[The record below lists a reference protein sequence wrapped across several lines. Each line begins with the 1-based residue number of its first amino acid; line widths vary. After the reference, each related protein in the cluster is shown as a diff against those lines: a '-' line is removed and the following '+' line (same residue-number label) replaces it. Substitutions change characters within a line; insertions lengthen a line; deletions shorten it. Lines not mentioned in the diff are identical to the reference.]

1 MDDDKNILLNY
12 LLAKNDKSY
21 KNKND
26 SDNQNIIENNDNS
39 KIDITNNKE
48 IDSSI
53 NNNNINKYDEN
64 NNRNEKSIN
73 LDVLDNKIS
82 TESKTIDLSYKD
94 MNKLP
99 LNLNNICEYNK
110 KNNQE
115 IDNENDKDNDKEN
128 DKDYN
133 KCFKNRMDIMQAV
146 LDDELNISS
155 NNDNFIRRRPKSRTT
170 VKNNIPKNKQ
180 MRFLKK
186 ENNDK
191 INNKDKLNEIA
202 QNYLNKYIKEK
213 DKEKENKNNN
223 LFKDLKQIK
232 DEEYE
237 GLKYDYNINHITK
250 INKDDNKKNNRITIN
265 ENKSEEKYILKDYKN
280 DNEFFNISNK
290 KEIKPNSI
298 NQISEEIN
306 LQICNEKKTNHRK
319 GSYININFHND
330 KNNSKINSERMHI
343 KENTPCKPI
352 IIENNSD
359 KKLSIKFHFN
369 KSYIDIKKNNQ
380 NNIDNKGNFPPS
392 KKYFSQTN
400 IKNNKITINKNN
412 NYNKKFPQSLDNF
425 LNIINHNSETKNNNI
440 REVNNSNN
448 DIKQTIK
455 DIKDSLLKINDI
467 KKVKNIEN
475 NKKQYSF
482 NNIYFHILEDSYQ
495 PMNKNM
501 SRNFFLSKRTDI
513 SDFMSFNYANDK
525 VENNTSL
532 ASKGISRKTNSYSNI
547 YTLNNTGDKYY
558 FNNQN
563 IYNINNINNINSM
576 NYYQIKNILEDF
588 KYDNISK
595 NIILSNYMKSKSFL
609 NNKNLKAKNFIN
621 NKGYKD
627 NIIRLNYMNYM
638 DENTINKTD
647 SNIKIKGINN
657 SNFNSYLN
665 KIGRKNIIKDSN
677 SKNKENESNI
687 NFRKKTDIY
696 QNEKITDKLV
706 LDKKTINDKNY
717 IHNTINKHNSKYV
730 YKDSYINNKN
740 NLEKNNRIRHIQNYS
755 QKSNYYNYKNDK
767 IKMKNYTFER
777 FIMKKNHFIFPV
789 NLFD

>member
-250 INKDDNKKNNRITIN
+250 LNKDDNKKNNRITIN

-359 KKLSIKFHFN
+359 KKHSIKFHFN

-425 LNIINHNSETKNNNI
+425 LNIINHNSETKNNNK

-467 KKVKNIEN
+467 KKDKNIEN
-475 NKKQYSF
+475 NKKHYSF

-532 ASKGISRKTNSYSNI
+532 PSKGISRKTNSYSNI

-609 NNKNLKAKNFIN
+609 NNKNLKTKNFIN

-657 SNFNSYLN
+657 SNFN
-665 KIGRKNIIKDSN
+665 
-677 SKNKENESNI
+677 
-687 NFRKKTDIY
+687 
-696 QNEKITDKLV
+696 
-706 LDKKTINDKNY
+706 
-717 IHNTINKHNSKYV
+717 
-730 YKDSYINNKN
+730 
-740 NLEKNNRIRHIQNYS
+740 
-755 QKSNYYNYKNDK
+755 
-767 IKMKNYTFER
+767 
-777 FIMKKNHFIFPV
+777 
-789 NLFD
+789 

>member
-12 LLAKNDKSY
+12 LLSKNDKSY
-21 KNKND
+21 KNKNY
-26 SDNQNIIENNDNS
+26 SYSQNIIENNDNS
-39 KIDITNNKE
+39 NLDFNNNKE
-48 IDSSI
+48 IDSPI
-53 NNNNINKYDEN
+53 NNNNINKYYEN

-73 LDVLDNKIS
+73 LEVLDNKIS
-82 TESKTIDLSYKD
+82 TESKTIDISYKD

-99 LNLNNICEYNK
+99 LNLKNICESNTK
-110 KNNQE
+110 INQE
-115 IDNENDKDNDKEN
+115 INNENDKDNDKEN

-170 VKNNIPKNKQ
+170 IKNNIPKNKQ
-180 MRFLKK
+180 MRFIKK

-191 INNKDKLNEIA
+191 NNNKDKDNEIN

-213 DKEKENKNNN
+213 DKEKENKNNY
-223 LFKDLKQIK
+223 LFKGLKQIK

-237 GLKYDYNINHITK
+237 GLKYDYNINHMAK
-250 INKDDNKKNNRITIN
+250 INKDDNKINNKIKLN
-265 ENKSEEKYILKDYKN
+265 EDRSEEKYKLKNIKN
-280 DNEFFNISNK
+280 DNESFNISNK
-290 KEIKPNSI
+290 KEKKPNNI

-306 LQICNEKKTNHRK
+306 LQIFNEKKTNHRK

-343 KENTPCKPI
+343 KENTPSKPI

-359 KKLSIKFHFN
+359 KKHSIKIHFN

-380 NNIDNKGNFPPS
+380 NNIDKGNLPPS

-412 NYNKKFPQSLDNF
+412 NYNKRFPQSLNNF
-425 LNIINHNSETKNNNI
+425 LNIINHNNETKNNNI

-455 DIKDSLLKINDI
+455 DIKDSLLKINDFQ
-467 KKVKNIEN
+467 KDKNIKENN

-495 PMNKNM
+495 PMNKNL

-525 VENNTSL
+525 IENNTSL
-532 ASKGISRKTNSYSNI
+532 PSKGISRKANSYSNI
-547 YTLNNTGDKYY
+547 NTINNAGNKYY

-563 IYNINNINNINSM
+563 IYNINNINNNINSI
-576 NYYQIKNILEDF
+576 NYYQIKTILEDF

-595 NIILSNYMKSKSFL
+595 NIILSNYMKSKSFI
-609 NNKNLKAKNFIN
+609 NNKNLKTKNCIN

-627 NIIRLNYMNYM
+627 NIIRLTYM
-638 DENTINKTD
+638 DDNTINKTD

-687 NFRKKTDIY
+687 NFRKKTEIY

-706 LDKKTINDKNY
+706 LGKNAINDKNY
-717 IHNTINKHNSKYV
+717 IHNTINKHNSKYI
-730 YKDSYINNKN
+730 YNDSYINNKN

-755 QKSNYYNYKNDK
+755 QKSNYYNYKSDK
-767 IKMKNYTFER
+767 IKIKNYTFER